1 MSATGND
8 DSRKAITIVNE
19 RGLHARASAKLVEIA
34 SRWPETT
41 DIRVAKGDREVDGR
55 SILDLMML
63 GAARGDEIVLIV
75 GGEDAPAA
83 LAEIAQLVETGF
95 GEE

>member
-1 MSATGND
+1 MSGQ
-8 DSRKAITIVNE
+8 RKAITIVNE
-19 RGLHARASAKLVEIA
+19 RGLHARASAKLVEVA
-34 SRWPETT
+34 SRWPDATE
-41 DIRVAKGDREVDGR
+41 IRVAKGEREVDGR

-63 GAARGDEIVLIV
+63 GAARGDEIMLIV
-75 GGEDAPAA
+75 EGEDAPAA

>member
-1 MSATGND
+1 MSGE
-8 DSRKAITIVNE
+8 RKTITIVNE
-19 RGLHARASAKLVEIA
+19 RGLHARASAKLVEVA
-34 SRWPETT
+34 SRWPDATG
-41 DIRVAKGDREVDGR
+41 IRVAKGEREVDGR

-75 GGEDAPAA
+75 EGEDAPAA
-83 LAEIAQLVETGF
+83 MAEIAQLVENGF

>member
-1 MSATGND
+1 MSAAAGGQ
-8 DSRKAITIVNE
+8 RKAITIVNE
-19 RGLHARASAKLVEIA
+19 RGLHARASAKLVEVA
-34 SRWPETT
+34 SRWPDTT
-41 DIRVAKGDREVDGR
+41 VIRVAKEDREVDGR

-75 GGEDAPAA
+75 EGEDAPAA
-83 LAEIAQLVETGF
+83 LAEIATLVETGF

>member
-1 MSATGND
+1 MTD
-8 DSRKAITIVNE
+8 TRKAITIVNE
-19 RGLHARASAKLVEIA
+19 RGLHARASAKLVEVA
-34 SRWPETT
+34 SRWPDETQ
-41 DIRVAKGDREVDGR
+41 IRVAKGEREVDGR

-63 GAARGDEIVLIV
+63 GAARGDDITLIV
-75 GGEDAPAA
+75 DGEDAPAA

>member
-1 MSATGND
+1 MSGE
-8 DSRKAITIVNE
+8 RKTVTIVNE
-19 RGLHARASAKLVEIA
+19 RGLHARASAKLVEVT

-41 DIRVAKGDREVDGR
+41 DIRVAKAGREVDGR

-63 GAARGDEIVLIV
+63 GAARGDDIELIV
-75 GGEDAPAA
+75 EGEDAPAA
-83 LAEIAQLVETGF
+83 MAEIAQLVQTGF

>member
-1 MSATGND
+1 MSDPANAERRTL
-8 DSRKAITIVNE
+8 TIVNE

-41 DIRVAKGDREVDGR
+41 DIRVAKGERAVDGR

-75 GGEDAPAA
+75 EGEDAPAA
-83 LAEIAQLVETGF
+83 MAELAGLVETGF

>member
-1 MSATGND
+1 MSDT
-8 DSRKAITIVNE
+8 RKAITIVNE
-19 RGLHARASAKLVEIA
+19 RGLHARASAKLVEVA

-41 DIRVAKGDREVDGR
+41 EIRVAKGDREVDGR

-63 GAARGDEIVLIV
+63 GAARGDEITLIV
-75 GGEDAPAA
+75 EGEDAPAA
-83 LAEIAQLVETGF
+83 MSEIATLVENGF

>member
-1 MSATGND
+1 MSGERRT
-8 DSRKAITIVNE
+8 ITIVNE
-19 RGLHARASAKLVEIA
+19 RGLHARASAKLVEVA

-41 DIRVAKGDREVDGR
+41 KIRVAKEDRVVDGR

-63 GAARGDEIVLIV
+63 GAARGDEIALIV
-75 GGEDAPAA
+75 EGEDAPAA
-83 LAEIAQLVETGF
+83 MAELAELVETGF

>member
-1 MSATGND
+1 MSDT
-8 DSRKAITIVNE
+8 RKAITIVNE
-19 RGLHARASAKLVEIA
+19 RGLHARASAKLVEVA
-34 SRWPETT
+34 SRWPDETQ
-41 DIRVAKGDREVDGR
+41 IRVAKGEREVDGR

-75 GGEDAPAA
+75 EGEDAPGAM
-83 LAEIAQLVETGF
+83 AELSQLVETGF

>member
-1 MSATGND
+1 MSEGN
-8 DSRKAITIVNE
+8 RK
-19 RGLHARASAKLVEIA
+19 
-34 SRWPETT
+34 SRWPEAT

-63 GAARGDEIVLIV
+63 GAARGDEIMLIV
-75 GGEDAPAA
+75 DGEDAPAA
-83 LAEIAQLVETGF
+83 LAEIAELVETGF

>member
-1 MSATGND
+1 MSGE
-8 DSRKAITIVNE
+8 RRAITIVNE
-19 RGLHARASAKLVEIA
+19 RGLHARASAKLVELA

-41 DIRVAKGDREVDGR
+41 EIRVAKGERVVDGR

-63 GAARGDEIVLIV
+63 GAARGDEITLIV
-75 GGEDAPAA
+75 EGEDAPAA
-83 LAEIAQLVETGF
+83 MAELAELVEAGF

>member
-1 MSATGND
+1 VSGSGSDN
-8 DSRKAITIVNE
+8 RKTITIVNE
-19 RGLHARASAKLVEIA
+19 RGLHARASAKLVEVA
-34 SRWPETT
+34 SRWPEAT

-63 GAARGDEIVLIV
+63 GAARGDDITLIV
-75 GGEDAPAA
+75 DGEDAPAA